1 MIRATVP
8 RVLLIGMMGAGKSTV
23 GSALAR
29 RLGWRYLDSDDEIV
43 GRRGM
48 TVPEIWRSE
57 GEPAFRAEEAA
68 VLRAAAASA
77 EPVVVAVAGG
87 ALLEVANRAVVA
99 EAGLVVWLRAEV
111 ATLADR
117 VGSGDGRPLL
127 DGDAAAA
134 LGRLYEQRRPIYRAV
149 AELTV
154 DVDGRSPD
162 AVVDVIVG
170 ALPAVGPTG
179 AAADA

>member
-1 MIRATVP
+1 VIGTTVP

-23 GSALAR
+23 GSTLAR
-29 RLGWRYLDSDDEIV
+29 RLGWRYLDSDEEIV
-43 GRRGM
+43 GRRGL
-48 TVPEIWRSE
+48 TVPEIWRAE

-68 VLRAAAASA
+68 VLRAAASSA

-87 ALLEVANRAVVA
+87 ALLEVANRTVVA

-117 VGSGDGRPLL
+117 VGAGEGRPLL
-127 DGDAAAA
+127 DGDAPAA
-134 LGRLYEQRRPIYRAV
+134 LARLYQQRRPIYQAV

-154 DVDGRSPD
+154 DVDSRSPD
-162 AVVDVIVG
+162 AVVDVIVE
-170 ALPAVGPTG
+170 ALQAAGHAGT
-179 AAADA
+179 AADA

>member
-1 MIRATVP
+1 MSGTTVP

-23 GSALAR
+23 GSTLAQ

-43 GRRGM
+43 ARRGL
-48 TVPEIWRSE
+48 TVPEIWRTE
-57 GEPAFRAEEAA
+57 GEPAFRAEEAT
-68 VLRAAAASA
+68 VLRTAAASA

-99 EAGLVVWLRAEV
+99 GAGLVVWLRAEV

-127 DGDAAAA
+127 DGDAPAA
-134 LGRLYEQRRPIYRAV
+134 LARLYEQRRAVYQAV
-149 AELTV
+149 AEVTI
-154 DVDGRSPD
+154 DVDGRRPEM
-162 AVVDVIVG
+162 VVDEIVG
-170 ALPAVGPTG
+170 ALRAAGLTG